1 MPAPSNYIGGI
12 ILMTNITI
20 GNKNYELRLN
30 TRASIQL
37 EKALGFN
44 PINMF
49 MAIEGGE
56 MPRLSDMLIMLHA
69 MLQPLNH
76 GITIDKVYDLYD
88 TYVEDGHNLFDLV
101 PVFIEVF
108 QNAGYMAKTEDTEKN

>member
-1 MPAPSNYIGGI
+1 
-12 ILMTNITI
+12 MTNITI
-20 GNKNYELRLN
+20 GNKTYELRLN

-37 EKALGFN
+37 EKSLGFN

-49 MAIEGGE
+49 MAIENGE

-76 GITIDKVYDLYD
+76 GINIDKVYDLYD

-108 QNAGYMAKTEDTEKN
+108 QNAGYMAKVTEGNTEKN